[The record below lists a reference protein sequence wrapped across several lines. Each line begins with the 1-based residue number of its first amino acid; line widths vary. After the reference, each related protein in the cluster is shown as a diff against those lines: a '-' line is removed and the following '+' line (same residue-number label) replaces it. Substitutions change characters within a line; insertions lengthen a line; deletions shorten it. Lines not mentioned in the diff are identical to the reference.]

1 MELLLSMTIFHLCS
15 HGPEIRGR
23 RPGINRQD
31 AMGAKGGAGSGERK
45 GAKGRTSDNGP
56 QITDYGPRD
65 YGPRDYGPRDYGP
78 RTTDHGPRDYGNFG
92 ICPQMAQIKK
102 SAGNAEG

>member
-1 MELLLSMTIFHLCS
+1 MTIFHLCS

-31 AMGAKGGAGSGERK
+31 AMGAKGGAGSGER
-45 GAKGRTSDNGP
+45 GAQRGQGADYRQRTTDYGLRTTRLRT
-56 QITDYGPRD
+56 TDYGPQ
-65 YGPRDYGPRDYGP
+65 
-78 RTTDHGPRDYGNFG
+78 TTDCETTDCENFG